1 VWARIEFFF
10 ALAEGHLTSAAAM
23 PIESPAGT
31 LTTLEETVFL
41 ARRHADDL
49 ETHFLRPV
57 LLVVAPAEDWA
68 ETTQARITIEMD
80 AVSVQMM
87 PTLVFELTGKSEV
100 TFGRAQQNAV
110 VLPFAAMSKQHG
122 VFREL
127 NGNWSICDSG
137 SKNGT
142 FVDGARVA
150 NAAQVPLRDGGSL
163 RFGDVT
169 AKFWLPKSFCLDLRK
184 RLQKKSVF

>member
-1 VWARIEFFF
+1 
-10 ALAEGHLTSAAAM
+10 M
-23 PIESPAGT
+23 PIESPAGP

-49 ETHFLRPV
+49 EKHFVSPV

-68 ETTQARITIEMD
+68 ETTQARQTIESD
-80 AVSVQMM
+80 LVSVQMM
-87 PTLVFELTGKSEV
+87 PTLVINLKGDGG
-100 TFGRAQQNAV
+100 TFGRAPTNWV
-110 VLPFAAMSKQHG
+110 ILPFAAMSKNHG
-122 VFREL
+122 FFSSESSR
-127 NGNWSICDSG
+127 WSVGDSG

-150 NAAQVPLRDGGSL
+150 NGAVVPLRDGASL

-169 AKFWLPKSFCLDLRK
+169 AKFWLPKSFCLDLRRRMK
-184 RLQKKSVF
+184 G

>member
-1 VWARIEFFF
+1 
-10 ALAEGHLTSAAAM
+10 M
-23 PIESPAGT
+23 PIESPAGP

-41 ARRHADDL
+41 ARRHAADL
-49 ETHFLRPV
+49 ESHFTHPV

-68 ETTQARITIEMD
+68 ETTQARNTIEAD
-80 AVSVQMM
+80 VVSVQMM
-87 PTLVFELTGKSEV
+87 PTLVLELRSEGKGDV
-100 TFGRAQQNAV
+100 TFGRAPTNAV
-110 VLPFAAMSKQHG
+110 ILPFAAMSKQHG
-122 VFREL
+122 SFREDGGRWL
-127 NGNWSICDSG
+127 ITDAG

-150 NAAQVPLRDGGSL
+150 NGALVPIRDGGSL

-184 RLQKKSVF
+184 RMKAAVL